1 MRISDLSSG
10 VCSSDLAEQAERKSR
25 PPPLALCPIR
35 HMFFRMLERADR
47 RHDVG
52 HQRLF
57 AAAMAEILADRLRE
71 ILCMIDEQRDRAVDA
86 VAAHRQAFGHRRGE
100 AVLLDRKSTR
110 LKSSH

>member
-1 MRISDLSSG
+1 MRISDWSSD
-10 VCSSDLAEQAERKSR
+10 VCSSDLKDDLGLRAEQAERKSR

-47 RHDVG
+47 RHAVG

-71 ILCMIDEQRDRAVDA
+71 ILCMIE
-86 VAAHRQAFGHRRGE
+86 
-100 AVLLDRKSTR
+100 DRKSVVAGKR
-110 LKSSH
+110 VSVRVDLGGSGIFKKKNKQQ

>member
-1 MRISDLSSG
+1 MFVMSERFVCYFFFFKQKTAYEMRISDWSSD
-10 VCSSDLAEQAERKSR
+10 VCSSDLAERKSR

-57 AAAMAEILADRLRE
+57 AAAMAEILADRQIGRASCRE
-71 ILCMIDEQRDRAVDA
+71 RVCQYV
-86 VAAHRQAFGHRRGE
+86 
-100 AVLLDRKSTR
+100 
-110 LKSSH
+110 